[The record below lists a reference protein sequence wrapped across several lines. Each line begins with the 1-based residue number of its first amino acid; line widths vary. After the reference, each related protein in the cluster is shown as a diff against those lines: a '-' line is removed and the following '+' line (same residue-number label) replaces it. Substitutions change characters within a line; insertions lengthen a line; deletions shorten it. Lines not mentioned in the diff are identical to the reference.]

1 MKYIILYYI
10 TSPIAQLRK
19 THTQAMRRSK
29 AKSITITTVKQ
40 DNQLKGEEISAL
52 KQQQAALLEAQL
64 RQRAEDDLHYDFLLQ
79 RLASGEAHRIDLLD
93 ELRTKI
99 DRAQA
104 DADASAESQRAVEQ
118 QLAGS
123 KAALDTFAHFQ
134 AKEGGKYK
142 DAVRTCYYSLINR
155 KIPTNQIEG
164 TVRDVLAMVGVEV
177 ANLPTRGSA
186 QNMRREAGFI
196 GDVVAGVEL
205 AAARYVCGASD
216 DTTKRQK
223 LLAGDLTHHIDAD
236 GNIRTLC
243 IGLSAISAATT
254 KDKSAHYNARL
265 QAVGAAARLAVPDFH
280 GDVAAFDRVSLLELI
295 TCWQSDRAIVER
307 NMAKHLE
314 GMKSEQARAKTG
326 AGQYELLRA
335 TPEGASVGVS
345 GLESCAG
352 GRVRLTLC
360 VVKNSQK
367 LGELQR
373 VARTDVAERLDLSSK
388 TAAEKEEMMHAEC
401 VRVLGA
407 AWWLTLSDGERDRIA
422 RVNVS
427 HVMLTAW

>member
-52 KQQQAALLEAQL
+52 KRQQAALLEAQL

-223 LLAGDLTHHIDAD
+223 LLAGDLQY
-236 GNIRTLC
+236 
-243 IGLSAISAATT
+243 SYSFST
-254 KDKSAHYNARL
+254 KST
-265 QAVGAAARLAVPDFH
+265 V
-280 GDVAAFDRVSLLELI
+280 
-295 TCWQSDRAIVER
+295 
-307 NMAKHLE
+307 
-314 GMKSEQARAKTG
+314 
-326 AGQYELLRA
+326 QYS
-335 TPEGASVGVS
+335 TV
-345 GLESCAG
+345 
-352 GRVRLTLC
+352 
-360 VVKNSQK
+360 
-367 LGELQR
+367 
-373 VARTDVAERLDLSSK
+373 
-388 TAAEKEEMMHAEC
+388 
-401 VRVLGA
+401 
-407 AWWLTLSDGERDRIA
+407 
-422 RVNVS
+422 
-427 HVMLTAW
+427 

>member
-1 MKYIILYYI
+1 
-10 TSPIAQLRK
+10 
-19 THTQAMRRSK
+19 MRRSK
-29 AKSITITTVKQ
+29 AKSIKLTVVKQ
-40 DNQLKGEEISAL
+40 DNLLKDTEIATL
-52 KQQQAALLEAQL
+52 KAQQAALLQAQL
-64 RQRAEDDLHYDFLLQ
+64 RQRAADDLHYDFLLQ
-79 RLASGEAHRIDLLD
+79 RLASGEAHRVELLD
-93 ELRTKI
+93 ELRAKT

-104 DADASAESQRAVEQ
+104 DADASAEAQRAVEQ

-164 TVRDVLAMVGVEV
+164 TVRDVLAMVGVDV
-177 ANLPTRGSA
+177 ANLPTRASA

-236 GNIRTLC
+236 GNMRTLC
-243 IGLSAISAATT
+243 IDLSAISAATT

-326 AGQYELLRA
+326 AEQYELLRA
-335 TPEGASVGVS
+335 TPERASVGVS
-345 GLESCAG
+345 GLESLG
-352 GRVRLTLC
+352 GRVRLTLS
-360 VVKNSQK
+360 VVKNSEK
-367 LGELQR
+367 LVELQR
-373 VARTDVAERLDLSSK
+373 VARTDVAERLDLSTK
-388 TAAEKEEMMHAEC
+388 TAEEKEEVMHAEC

-407 AWWLTLSDGERDRIA
+407 AWWLTLSNGERDRIA
-422 RVNVS
+422 RVNAFTCNAHRMVN
-427 HVMLTAW
+427 VGKYWQRVR